1 MGAECGVVDG
11 GCSSSSGGSGEL
23 SSLTAAQKKRR
34 KKVER
39 KRKWH
44 VAQQQENAE
53 QQMALLTGRSASPT
67 DVPSPLTVATGV
79 GSSGDSSSSSRGPDR
94 SPSKALQAERE
105 ARLWAAAQLEQS
117 KAKKAIHPHA
127 PTGARGG
134 PTHRHRPAFGSGQA
148 YRRAAVGRLCTGASS
163 PGRRHRL
170 AAREDGVRRL
180 PEG

>member
-1 MGAECGVVDG
+1 MVGAECGVVDG

-67 DVPSPLTVATGV
+67 DVPPPLTVATGV

-117 KAKKAIHPHA
+117 KAKQFTLMRQLA
-127 PTGARGG
+127 
-134 PTHRHRPAFGSGQA
+134 
-148 YRRAAVGRLCTGASS
+148 
-163 PGRRHRL
+163 L
-170 AAREDGVRRL
+170 AAAPPTAIVRPSAAGKHIVELPSGVCVLAPRLLDADTASQLVRIEDVSRSR
-180 PEG
+180 